1 MSPAQSIAVIS
12 WLPNWLSLVIGIAIV
27 LGTASSVMRSLVVTR
42 GMRSILATTVD
53 RIIRAV
59 IIIIARRFKNYET
72 RDGIQSWMAPLFLV
86 GILLIWLLC
95 FLIGYTFLLNGSN
108 DFDFWTS
115 MREAGSSLFTLG
127 FASSDRTQLTIVDFI
142 AAATGPIVIGL
153 MISYLPTLYSAY
165 SRREVTVALLKPIG
179 GEPSWGPEILARD
192 TLVGVG
198 RHKLTDIWADW
209 ERWGADVSESHST
222 YTVLIFTRSARANR
236 NWLVSL
242 LAVMDSAAM
251 TLALNPSEQQA
262 PARMLLRQGVECVYS
277 VADALG
283 LKFDRNPDPD
293 NESDLQADEFG
304 QAVAMLDSL
313 GYHRERSAEDAW
325 PYFQQWRVMYEDPMY
340 QILKIIDAVPA
351 KWSGPR
357 VPHTPEIPPLRQ
369 RYIINNPDGSISP
382 MSAVNRIFKRG

>member
-1 MSPAQSIAVIS
+1 MIA
-12 WLPNWLSLVIGIAIV
+12 WLPDPLSLLLGILIV

-42 GMRSILATTVD
+42 GLRSLLASTVD

-59 IIIIARRFKNYET
+59 IIAIARRFKNYET

-86 GILLIWLLC
+86 GILLVWLLC
-95 FLIGYTFLLNGSN
+95 FLIGYTLILNASN
-108 DFDFWTS
+108 DLPFWTC

-127 FASSDRTQLTIVDFI
+127 FASSDRTQLTIVDFV

-198 RHKLTDIWADW
+198 RHKLTDVWAEW
-209 ERWGADVSESHST
+209 ERWAADVSESHTT
-222 YTVLIFTRSARANR
+222 YSVLIFTRSARANR

-242 LAVMDSAAM
+242 LSVMDSAAM

-262 PARMLLRQGVECVYS
+262 PARMMLRQGVECVHS
-277 VADALG
+277 VANALH
-283 LKFDRNPDPD
+283 LKYEPNPDP
-293 NESDLQADEFG
+293 NGKPQLQQSEFE
-304 QAVAMLDSL
+304 QAIAMLDSL
-313 GYHRERSAEDAW
+313 GYHRERSPEEAW
-325 PYFQQWRVMYEDPMY
+325 PYYQQWRVMYEDPMY

-357 VPHTPEIPPLRQ
+357 VPQTAEIPPLRPQ
-369 RYIINNPDGSISP
+369 YIINNPDGSISP
-382 MSAVNRIFKRG
+382 LSQVEQIFKEH